1 MENFGS
7 AIFGLAKLKKKVTQE
22 KKAKRKKKKM
32 RMMVCLV
39 ELFSQCT
46 FMYKTTT
53 SRNLIFGFETCPNT
67 VDNKMEK
74 IVQLRESV
82 LNLPLTK
89 FFEIFQIQRTERSN
103 ILFHFSTVYL
113 KTTTLH
119 VRTSLIFTFI
129 S

>member
-22 KKAKRKKKKM
+22 TTERKKKKM

-74 IVQLRESV
+74 IVQFRESA
-82 LNLPLTK
+82 LNLP
-89 FFEIFQIQRTERSN
+89 RPACC
-103 ILFHFSTVYL
+103 
-113 KTTTLH
+113 
-119 VRTSLIFTFI
+119 
-129 S
+129 